1 MHDISTEFQAAGADE
16 GQSKE
21 ELSQRGHTEGHV
33 VCACVWGWVVAMK
46 LGGHNVWLGKQLE
59 CLSMALELPR
69 PLHFKGSRFIF
80 RVE

>member
-21 ELSQRGHTEGHV
+21 EFTEGHV
-33 VCACVWGWVVAMK
+33 VCAGVWGWVVTMK

-59 CLSMALELPR
+59 CLSMVLELPR